1 MCGDFIGIWI
11 NVLSTELYPTRYPYY
26 LVQLLGR
33 EVGLLTW
40 LRYTIWIPLYPMGI
54 LCEGIIVLRNI
65 PYIEETKRF
74 TVEMPNPW
82 NITFDMVLFLKI
94 YLMLLIIPGSY
105 LVMSHMAKLRS
116 KKLGKGRAKRQQ
128 HLHAD

>member
-1 MCGDFIGIWI
+1 
-11 NVLSTELYPTRYPYY
+11 LA
-26 LVQLLGR
+26 QLLGR

-65 PYIEETKRF
+65 PYIDETKRF
-74 TVEMPNPW
+74 TVEMPNQW

-94 YLMLLIIPGSY
+94 YLLLLILPGSY

-116 KKLGKGRAKRQQ
+116 KKLGKGRAKRMQ